1 MNGFYTILPN
11 RGGIHATG
19 DDAFD
24 FLQSLITQDMTLLD
38 SQDLIYSALLT
49 PQGKIEYDFFV
60 LKQNDGYIIE
70 CELDRA
76 EALLKRLNTFKL
88 RKNVSLK
95 IIQLQTVSILGNAN
109 TLKVFSYP
117 ADPRHNDLGLRLI
130 TLESLNKID
139 FSALE
144 EKPVS
149 DYHRQCI
156 KCITP
161 NGRRD
166 IAIGEDTIAD
176 LNLDKLNG
184 VSYTKGCYM
193 GQELTSR
200 MHHRGL
206 AKKGLYAVH
215 ITGTPLPAFT
225 DITVDGN
232 LIGEMRSSVGN
243 IGLAVLRHDSL
254 QMAIKAGLSVIET

>member
-1 MNGFYTILPN
+1 MDTFYTILPN
-11 RGGIHATG
+11 RGGIDVSG

-24 FLQSLITQDMTLLD
+24 FLQSLITQDMTLLET
-38 SQDLIYSALLT
+38 QALIYSALLT

-70 CELDRA
+70 CEFDRA
-76 EALLKRLNTFKL
+76 EALLKRLSIFKL

-95 IIQLQTVSILGNAN
+95 IISLQVVSLWSNAN

-149 DYHRQCI
+149 DYHRLCI
-156 KCITP
+156 KCMAP

-176 LNLDKLNG
+176 LNLDKING

-206 AKKGLYAVH
+206 AKKGLYAVR
-215 ITGTPLPAFT
+215 IIGTPLPAFT
-225 DITVDGN
+225 DIVVNDN
-232 LIGEMRSSVGN
+232 LIGEMRSSDGDM
-243 IGLAVLRHDSL
+243 GLAVLRHDSL
-254 QMAIKAGLSVIET
+254 QMAAKAGLIVPE

>member
-1 MNGFYTILPN
+1 MDTFYTILPN
-11 RGGIHATG
+11 RGGIEVSG

-38 SQDLIYSALLT
+38 SQALIYSALLT

-60 LKQNDGYIIE
+60 LKHNDGYIIE

-76 EALLKRLNTFKL
+76 EALLKRLSTFKL
-88 RKNVSLK
+88 RKKVSLK
-95 IIQLQTVSILGNAN
+95 IIQLQVVSIWGDDDA
-109 TLKVFSYP
+109 LKAFSYP
-117 ADPRHNDLGLRLI
+117 TDPRHNILGLRLI
-130 TLESLNKID
+130 TLESLNKTNL
-139 FSALE
+139 SALE

-156 KCITP
+156 KCMAP

-176 LNLDKLNG
+176 LSLDKING

-206 AKKGLYAVH
+206 AKKRLYAVH
-215 ITGTPLPAFT
+215 MTGTPLPAFT

-254 QMAIKAGLSVIET
+254 QMAAKAGLTVIEN